1 MEYLMIAVFMCIALT
16 TIVCGGINTV
26 LSQNDLKIEVRP
38 NPDRGWHQTWKPG
51 PDEIWRAIP
60 NSNGDWVPDTT
71 KNLESLLM
79 RSAEVINDTLRVP
92 FNGEIKVENHGDGPM
107 VRSREALDKL
117 RALRQDGKN
126 IRTAIKGPF
135 CIFLDTGPRFTNDW
149 RQIVYQFA
157 HEFCHI
163 LTAFEDVTHDNPNAW
178 FHEAICELASGYV
191 LLEWQVSGYPASD
204 YWEEQV
210 KIARDDQEVRS
221 YWEDEKGNISVSLN
235 EWLEKHEDQ
244 PQKQLDSYGWWNA
257 GEETQ
262 KWRNHFMYVARVLL
276 PIFIED
282 PSGWNAIRKL
292 PASRG
297 MLKEYLQDWHKQVDD
312 ADKEFVKKVAS
323 KFGYTVE

>member
-26 LSQNDLKIEVRP
+26 LSQNGLKIEVRP
-38 NPDRGWHQTWKPG
+38 NPDRGWQ
-51 PDEIWRAIP
+51 
-60 NSNGDWVPDTT
+60 VDTT
-71 KNLESLLM
+71 KDLESLLM
-79 RSAEVINDTLRVP
+79 KSAEVINDTLRVP
-92 FNGEIKVENHGDGPM
+92 FNGEIEVVENDSEGPM
-107 VRSREALDKL
+107 VYERSPGESV
-117 RALRQDGKN
+117 
-126 IRTAIKGPF
+126 
-135 CIFLDTGPRFTNDW
+135 FLILLGLSLEFPTYCPR
-149 RQIVYQFA
+149 IVYQFA

-163 LTAFEDVTHDNPNAW
+163 LSNFEAVSKHNPNTW

-191 LLEWQVSGYPASD
+191 LLEGQQHFNYEWLWPNGEVPGETTTD
-204 YWEEQV
+204 YWKGEIER
-210 KIARDDQEVRS
+210 ARKDSEVRN

-244 PQKQLDSYGWWNA
+244 LQKQLDSYGWWNPEEETQKWRNHLWNA

-262 KWRNHFMYVARVLL
+262 KWRNHFVYVARVLL
-276 PIFIED
+276 PIFIKD

-297 MLKEYLQDWHKQVDD
+297 MLREYLQDWHKQVDD
-312 ADKEFVKKVAS
+312 SDKEFVKKVAS